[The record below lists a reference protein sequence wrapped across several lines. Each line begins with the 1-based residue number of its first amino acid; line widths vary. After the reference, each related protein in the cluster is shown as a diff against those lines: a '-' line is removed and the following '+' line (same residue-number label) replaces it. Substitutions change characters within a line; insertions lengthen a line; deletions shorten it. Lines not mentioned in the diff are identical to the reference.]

1 MFLRPKHRPP
11 LITVS
16 RPVDLLN
23 MPMIVPVDE
32 ISISA
37 AAAIHSETW
46 KASHRA
52 FCSEAFI
59 EAHTPERQK
68 QYLLDKLKNGSRIYM
83 LIDDEPVGIVSIT
96 GSLIEDL
103 YVLPRFQRRGYGR
116 ELLGFAVE
124 KCAGTPTLWIL
135 EHNLPAEAL
144 YTGAGF
150 KKTGRVNSAGRI
162 AEIEY
167 SL

>member
-1 MFLRPKHRPP
+1 
-11 LITVS
+11 
-16 RPVDLLN
+16 

-32 ISISA
+32 NSISA

-59 EAHTPERQK
+59 EAHTSERQK

-83 LIDDEPVGIVSIT
+83 LIYDEPVGIVSIT
-96 GSLIEDL
+96 GSVIEDL

-135 EHNLPAEAL
+135 ENNLPAKAL

-150 KKTGRVNSAGRI
+150 KKTGRLNSAGRI

-167 SL
+167 TL